1 MLLHHMN
8 LQKRR
13 RSDYVFK
20 NVREH
25 PMLDVEVEGDSQYL
39 GHQA

>member
-25 PMLDVEVEGDSQYL
+25 PMYVEAEGDSQYL